1 MNFVSDQQLQA
12 EGYKMQQRI
21 ESILAKHIQKIEET
35 KQS

>member
-1 MNFVSDQQLQA
+1 MTLAVDQQLQA